1 MMKSELEKIKAS
13 NPSKNVFEI
22 VAKSLES

>member
-1 MMKSELEKIKAS
+1 MKQALEKIKTS

-22 VAKSLES
+22 ISKSLEM

>member
-1 MMKSELEKIKAS
+1 MMKNALEKIKVS

-22 VAKSLES
+22 VSKSLEL

>member
-1 MMKSELEKIKAS
+1 MKNALEKIKAS

-22 VAKSLES
+22 VSKRLES